1 MLLKKKKFYLFQ
13 NKNMDFQKIFKFF
26 SFFSLLIGILGTIW
40 GLLFWLLPGKIKLNL
55 FGYYDWQLSLY
66 FWIFIPASIL
76 GAILGI
82 MAIKLTS
89 GNKKLEIAGI
99 ALSLFGLLI
108 WLFIWLLVIGFELEG

>member
-1 MLLKKKKFYLFQ
+1 
-13 NKNMDFQKIFKFF
+13 MDFQKIFKFF
-26 SFFSLLIGILGTIW
+26 SSFSLLIGILGTIW

-76 GAILGI
+76 GAILEI

-99 ALSLFGLLI
+99 VFSLFSLLI